1 MQKKYKKIY
10 FLPIWSSFYYAG
22 PREALHHLSMR
33 QNLGFNFFYIG
44 RDHAGAENLYKS
56 NAASKISTK
65 YKNFFSIRPVKS
77 DGGYFCE
84 KCNDYV
90 IKNSCN
96 HKKLI
101 DISGSEFRTFLKK
114 KIIYPHA
121 DIKLQK
127 IIYKYL

>member
-1 MQKKYKKIY
+1 MQKKYKEIY
-10 FLPIWSSFYYAG
+10 FFPIWSSFHYAG

-56 NAASKISTK
+56 NAASKISKK
-65 YKNFFSIRPVKS
+65 YKSFFSIKAVNS
-77 DGGYFCE
+77 DGGYFCK

-101 DISGSEFRTFLKK
+101 DISGSEFRSYLKK
-114 KIIYPHA
+114 KIIYPYA